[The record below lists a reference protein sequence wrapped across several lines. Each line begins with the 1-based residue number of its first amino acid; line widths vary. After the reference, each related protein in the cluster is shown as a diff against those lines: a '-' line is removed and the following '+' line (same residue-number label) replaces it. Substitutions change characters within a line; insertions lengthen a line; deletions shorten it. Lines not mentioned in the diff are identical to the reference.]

1 MLRFFT
7 RKQLALPPTPQ
18 PLELGMKGLPV
29 HVYNSNEQTN
39 PEQLPRYRARKA
51 RVLAAIAQEET
62 LPLTRERAKNLELFR
77 LELLELNRKLA

>member
-7 RKQLALPPTPQ
+7 RKQLNLPPPA
-18 PLELGMKGLPV
+18 PILDMGLKGLPV

-39 PEQLPRYRARKA
+39 PEQIPRYRARKE
-51 RVLAAIAQEET
+51 RVLAAIAQEEA